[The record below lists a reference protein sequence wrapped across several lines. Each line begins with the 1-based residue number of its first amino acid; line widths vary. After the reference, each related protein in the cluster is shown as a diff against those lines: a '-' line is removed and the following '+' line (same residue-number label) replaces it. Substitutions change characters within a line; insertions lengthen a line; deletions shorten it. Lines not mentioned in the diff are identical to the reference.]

1 MSNENPTPP
10 SIRDNPMIRKIREH
24 MRVTKI
30 VCTRSVKGK
39 FGDNYVGFS
48 AAWDTIQDDSGG
60 GGDMISAS
68 SDAEIRISNS
78 QIGMTLKEAKLAAL
92 ILGMQADIAAHDHA
106 SASGNI
112 TQEQRNAAVQ
122 AIKANFSQLIVDSL
136 GGGGGEVKNGG

>member
-1 MSNENPTPP
+1 MSNENPSPP

-68 SDAEIRISNS
+68 SEAEIRLSNS